1 MHTRTLPQ
9 MPMTDNCS
17 RRDFLA
23 QSAAVVALTAASST
37 LAGARGS
44 DTRYVDLN
52 ELSATAAIAAMKR
65 GDIKAEHYAR
75 ALLDRAALLA
85 PLNAFRVLT
94 PDTVLEAARAADKAR
109 AAGGKLGL
117 LHGLPVPVKDSV
129 NTAAYPT
136 SNGTA
141 ALRNFRPKANASV
154 LTPLLAAGAVVM
166 GKTNLHEL
174 SMGWTSDNETF
185 GAVHNPYDATR
196 IPGGSSGGSAVAV
209 AARMA
214 PLAIAEDTFGSIRIP
229 STMCGVCGLRPTHG
243 RYPNDGIME
252 MATSRFDQVGP
263 LARTVE
269 DLALFDSVVTGDV
282 SPLAAV
288 DLRGVRIGVA
298 DYFLVDL
305 DPEVERVT
313 SAALDRLRAAG
324 AIIVRAD
331 VPDDVKFAQR
341 VAATILS
348 TERSEAIATF
358 LAAYGTGISIE
369 QLLAEAG
376 PKLRAAFVFKP
387 QGSFYDAMVAQRVKT
402 TAAIR
407 AHFAEQNIV
416 ALAFPPAMMPAPKI
430 GEDGSMAVR
439 GQVVP
444 IGTTMGRNVSL
455 GSCASLASLVL
466 PAGLTSSGLPVGLE
480 FDALS
485 GNDRQLLALGVSL
498 QRALGAIPA
507 PTA

>member
-1 MHTRTLPQ
+1 M
-9 MPMTDNCS
+9 
-17 RRDFLA
+17 
-23 QSAAVVALTAASST
+23 
-37 LAGARGS
+37 
-44 DTRYVDLN
+44 
-52 ELSATAAIAAMKR
+52 
-65 GDIKAEHYAR
+65 
-75 ALLDRAALLA
+75 
-85 PLNAFRVLT
+85 
-94 PDTVLEAARAADKAR
+94 
-109 AAGGKLGL
+109 
-117 LHGLPVPVKDSV
+117 
-129 NTAAYPT
+129 
-136 SNGTA
+136 
-141 ALRNFRPKANASV
+141 
-154 LTPLLAAGAVVM
+154 
-166 GKTNLHEL
+166 
-174 SMGWTSDNETF
+174 
-185 GAVHNPYDATR
+185 
-196 IPGGSSGGSAVAV
+196 
-209 AARMA
+209 
-214 PLAIAEDTFGSIRIP
+214 
-229 STMCGVCGLRPTHG
+229 
-243 RYPNDGIME
+243 
-252 MATSRFDQVGP
+252 
-263 LARTVE
+263 
-269 DLALFDSVVTGDV
+269 

-341 VAATILS
+341 VAATILN